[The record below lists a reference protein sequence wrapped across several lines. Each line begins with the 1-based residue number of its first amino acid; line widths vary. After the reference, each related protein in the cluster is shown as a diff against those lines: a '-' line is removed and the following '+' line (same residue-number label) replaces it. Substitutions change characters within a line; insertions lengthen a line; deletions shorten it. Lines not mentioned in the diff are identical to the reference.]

1 MSRAVAAADSVFAD
15 PNLADSVSVGSVF
28 ADSQPVAPV
37 GEPCVVEQLALCF
50 EPALARLDDRFALA
64 APPDDYSE
72 PAEFGRGDSRRAE
85 FGVLDFAGADFGLV
99 DLGQG
104 NSAGHDWGRSVEA
117 ARAQGG
123 SPVDCPA
130 DDHSWLADSRAH

>member
-37 GEPCVVEQLALCF
+37 GEPCVVEQLTLCF

-72 PAEFGRGDSRRAE
+72 PAEFGRGDSRRAD
-85 FGVLDFAGADFGLV
+85 FAVLDFAGADFGLG
-99 DLGQG
+99 DLVQM

-130 DDHSWLADSRAH
+130 GGCIAR